1 MFHSGKGGRVC
12 VDFYRLSGGHDFPFR
27 IHHRERFA
35 KGRKKEGDGGRENL
49 IMAKPKI
56 YHEWS
61 KLQEKNYR
69 ENMSFQY
76 LAF

>member
-1 MFHSGKGGRVC
+1 MC

-27 IHHRERFA
+27 IHHQERFV
-35 KGRKKEGDGGRENL
+35 KGRKKVGDGGRENL

-56 YHEWS
+56 YHELS

-69 ENMSFQY
+69 ENMSFQH